1 MKVKSAKE
9 IDKLA
14 RLCQMGRELS
24 SSTDTD
30 ELLGRISSS
39 IPRVCDSET
48 SSIILLD
55 EERKEMYFKETT
67 GKMGEIIKRIRIPLD
82 GNSIAGYCI
91 LNSEAFIVNDVE
103 NDSRHYKKADQ
114 LSGFITRSIIAA
126 PIIWG
131 DKIFGC
137 MEAVNKVDDGEFNEK
152 DLEYLTILAH
162 QAAVALKNVYL
173 MERLQNFF
181 SYSVE
186 ILIAAIETLDPSSR
200 GHTVMVARLATSF
213 ARRMGYTGK
222 ELEEIWYGAYFHD
235 VGKLVQESIYMS
247 RQEIEKM
254 HSITGATMVE
264 KIKILENC
272 APFIRHHH
280 ERWDGSG
287 LPDGLVGDEIPI
299 GAQILGLAED
309 YVEKR
314 SNAEP
319 LEDVGQFN
327 KKYLEYARDK
337 FNPELVGKIKE
348 VLDNIRF

>member
-1 MKVKSAKE
+1 MKVQNARE

-30 ELLGRISSS
+30 ELLARISRS
-39 IPRVCDSET
+39 IPKVCESET

-55 EERKEMYFKETT
+55 EERKDMYFKETT
-67 GKMGEIIKRIRIPLD
+67 GSMGEIIKRIRIPLD
-82 GNSIAGYCI
+82 DKSIAGYCI
-91 LNSEAFIVNDVE
+91 LNREAFIVNDVE
-103 NDSRHYKKADQ
+103 NDPRHYKKADQ
-114 LSGFITRSIIAA
+114 LSGFVTRSIVAA

-137 MEAVNKVDDGEFNEK
+137 MEAVNKCDDGLFDEK

-200 GHTVMVARLATSF
+200 GHTVMVARLATTF
-213 ARRMGYTGK
+213 ARRMGYSGK

-235 VGKLVQESIYMS
+235 VGKLAQESKYMS

-264 KIKILENC
+264 KIRILENC

-287 LPDGLVGDEIPI
+287 LPQGLSGEQIPM

-314 SNAEP
+314 TSAEP
-319 LEDVGQFN
+319 LDDTAQFN
-327 KKYLEYARDK
+327 KHYIEYAMGK
-337 FNPELVGKIKE
+337 FNPELVDRVKE
-348 VLDNIRF
+348 VLDGIRF